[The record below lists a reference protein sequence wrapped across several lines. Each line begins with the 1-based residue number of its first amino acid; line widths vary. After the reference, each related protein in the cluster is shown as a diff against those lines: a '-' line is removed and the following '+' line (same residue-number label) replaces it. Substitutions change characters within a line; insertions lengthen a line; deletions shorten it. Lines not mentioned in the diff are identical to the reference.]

1 MSKISRRLNFNL
13 WYSEFRDENLSVELE
28 AEIENFC
35 VVTDEVAD
43 AGMST
48 VTMGNGQEGVM
59 YNTLCGQPIEFT
71 VTSRK

>member
-13 WYSEFRDENLSVELE
+13 WYSEFRDDNLSVELE

-35 VVTDEVAD
+35 VVTGEVAD

-59 YNTLCGQPIEFT
+59 YNTLG
-71 VTSRK
+71 SRLNSQ